1 AAAAPNPGRVPVHRL
16 NRAEYANAIRDLLGL
31 EVDSRTLLSAEAEAQ
46 EGFDN
51 VASVLSA
58 SPALVENYLSAARTV
73 SRLAVGDPTLN
84 PVVKTFTISKLVVQ
98 DEQMNDDLPF
108 GSQGGALIRYHFPLD
123 GEYTIKVLLKRQ
135 LYAYIIGLGEPH
147 QLDIRIDGVR
157 VKRFP
162 IGGEAKGMTMPLTF
176 AGNTQGDPG
185 FELYMHNADANLE
198 VRVPVSAGLHEVG
211 VSFVQ
216 QFWEPETFVQPI
228 QTGFSKVT

>member
-1 AAAAPNPGRVPVHRL
+1 MPPPGRPRPDAATYVATASAVEGALDAAAAAAPNPGRVPVHRL
-16 NRAEYANAIRDLLGL
+16 KPRRVRQCDP
-31 EVDSRTLLSAEAEAQ
+31 RSAWARGRQPHAVVGEAEAQ

-58 SPALVENYLSAARTV
+58 SPALIENYLSAARTV

-147 QLDIRIDGVR
+147 QLDIRVDGVR
-157 VKRFP
+157 VKRFTV
-162 IGGEAKGMTMPLTF
+162 GGEAKGMTMPLTF

-198 VRVPVSAGLHEVG
+198 ARVP
-211 VSFVQ
+211 
-216 QFWEPETFVQPI
+216 
-228 QTGFSKVT
+228 